1 MNSSPLAMLALPDL
15 SGIFRGKSF
24 GHHRCAIAMKEG
36 LVWPPANIMISPLG
50 SHPPDS
56 PFGPMGEIRL
66 RAVEE
71 SRFRLPAGPSTPE
84 MDVFLADIY
93 DIADQPWAACPRT
106 ALKNA
111 IAALKAETGLTMKM
125 AFEHE
130 FTLIGGDFGGE
141 PSFSLSS
148 IRRIGSLAAEID
160 EALYA
165 AGMPLEQIVPEYG
178 DAQYEIAATP
188 KDPLRACDE
197 AVISREI
204 IRDAA
209 RRAGTHASFVPK
221 PSPLVPG
228 NGIHGHFS
236 LWQGNDPVMAA
247 DGWLTRLGGAFA
259 AGILHHAEA
268 LLLFTVGSTNSFL
281 RIGPHSWVGAYTC
294 IGTRN
299 REAMVRFCPR
309 SDAQKG
315 VLPNASLEFRV
326 FDATANIYLGVAAL
340 IWAGLDG
347 IRKNLVAPPDVPAD
361 PDSLSAGD
369 RKRMNIRVLPENL
382 ETAIKAAES
391 DKDLLSRFPP
401 LLMAALLSV
410 RRDDVRTGANVDAAD
425 LARSLAKIY

>member
-1 MNSSPLAMLALPDL
+1 MSSSPLAMFALPDL

-24 GHHRCAIAMKEG
+24 GHHRRAIAIKEG

-71 SRFRLPAGPSTPE
+71 SCFRLPAGPATPE

-93 DIADQPWAACPRT
+93 DIADRPWAACPRT

-111 IAALKAETGLTMKM
+111 IAALKAETGLTTKL
-125 AFEHE
+125 AFEQE
-130 FTLIGGDFGGE
+130 FTLIGGGFGGE

-148 IRRIGSLAAEID
+148 IRRAGSLAAEID
-160 EALYA
+160 KALYA

-178 DAQYEIAATP
+178 DGQYEIAATP

-221 PSPLVPG
+221 SSPLVPG

-236 LWQGNDPVMAA
+236 LWQDNNAVMAA

-259 AGILHHAEA
+259 AGILHHADA
-268 LLLFTVGSTNSFL
+268 LMLFTVGSTNSFL
-281 RIGPHSWVGAYTC
+281 RIRPHSWVGAYTC

-309 SDAQKG
+309 SDALHG
-315 VLPNASLEFRV
+315 ALPNASLEFRV
-326 FDATANIYLGVAAL
+326 FDATANIYLGMAAL
-340 IWAGLDG
+340 IWAGVDG
-347 IRKNLVAPPDVPAD
+347 IRKNLVAPPDTPAD
-361 PDSLSAGD
+361 PDSLSADD

-382 ETAIKAAES
+382 ETAIAAAES
-391 DKDLLSRFPP
+391 DKDLLTRFPP
-401 LLMAALLSV
+401 LLISALLSV
-410 RRDDVRTGANVDAAD
+410 RKDDVRTGANVDAAD

>member
-1 MNSSPLAMLALPDL
+1 MSSSPLAMLALPDL

-24 GHHRCAIAMKEG
+24 GRHRRAIAMKEG

-93 DIADQPWAACPRT
+93 DIADQPWAACPRA
-106 ALKNA
+106 ALKKA

-160 EALYA
+160 EALNA

-236 LWQGNDPVMAA
+236 LWQGKDPMLAA

-268 LLLFTVGSTNSFL
+268 LMFFTVGSTNSFL

-309 SDAQKG
+309 SDAPQG
-315 VLPNASLEFRV
+315 ALPKASLEFRV

-340 IWAGLDG
+340 IWVGLDG
-347 IRKNLVAPPDVPAD
+347 IRKNLAAPPDVPAD
-361 PDSLSAGD
+361 PDTLSAGD
-369 RKRMNIRVLPENL
+369 RKRMNIRVLPKNL
-382 ETAIKAAES
+382 ETAIKAAEN

-401 LLMAALLSV
+401 LLIAALLSV

-425 LARSLAKIY
+425 LARSLAKVY

>member
-1 MNSSPLAMLALPDL
+1 MNPSPLAVLALPDL
-15 SGIFRGKSF
+15 SGICRGKSF
-24 GHHRCAIAMKEG
+24 GHHRSAFAMKEG
-36 LVWPPANIMISPLG
+36 LTWPPANILISPLG
-50 SHPPDS
+50 AHPPGS

-71 SRFRLPAGPSTPE
+71 SCFRLPKGPSTPE
-84 MDVFLADIY
+84 MDVFLSDIY
-93 DIADQPWAACPRT
+93 DISDQPWAACPRA

-178 DAQYEIAATP
+178 DAQYEISATP

-236 LWQGNDPVMAA
+236 LWQGKKPVMAA

-259 AGILHHAEA
+259 AGLLQHAEA

-281 RIGPHSWVGAYTC
+281 RIAPHSWVGAYTC
-294 IGTRN
+294 VGTRN

-309 SDAQKG
+309 SDVPKG
-315 VLPNASLEFRV
+315 ALPDASLEFRV

-347 IRKNLVAPPDVPAD
+347 IRKDLAAPPDVTAD
-361 PDSLSAGD
+361 PDTLSAAD
-369 RKRMNIRVLPENL
+369 RKRMNIRVLPKNL

-391 DKDLLSRFPP
+391 DKDLLSRFSP
-401 LLMAALLSV
+401 LLIAALLSV
-410 RRDDVRTGANVDAAD
+410 RKDDVKTGANVDAAD
-425 LARSLAKIY
+425 LARSLSKVY

>member
-1 MNSSPLAMLALPDL
+1 
-15 SGIFRGKSF
+15 
-24 GHHRCAIAMKEG
+24 
-36 LVWPPANIMISPLG
+36 
-50 SHPPDS
+50 
-56 PFGPMGEIRL
+56 
-66 RAVEE
+66 
-71 SRFRLPAGPSTPE
+71 
-84 MDVFLADIY
+84 
-93 DIADQPWAACPRT
+93 
-106 ALKNA
+106 
-111 IAALKAETGLTMKM
+111 LKAETGLTMKM

-188 KDPLRACDE
+188 KDPLRASDE
-197 AVISREI
+197 AAISREI

-236 LWQGNDPVMAA
+236 LWQGYDPVMAA
-247 DGWLTRLGGAFA
+247 DGWLTKLGGAFA

-268 LLLFTVGSTNSFL
+268 LMLFTIGSTNSFL
-281 RIGPHSWVGAYTC
+281 RIGPHNWVGAYTC

-309 SDAQKG
+309 SDVPSGA
-315 VLPNASLEFRV
+315 LPNASLEFRV

-347 IRKNLVAPPDVPAD
+347 IRRNLAAPPNVTVD
-361 PDSLSAGD
+361 PDTLSAGD
-369 RKRMNIRVLPENL
+369 RKRMNIRVLPKNL
-382 ETAIKAAES
+382 ETAIKAAEN
-391 DKDLLSRFPP
+391 DKELLSRFPP
-401 LLMAALLSV
+401 LLIAALLSV
-410 RRDDVRTGANVDAAD
+410 RRDDVRTGAKVDAAD
-425 LARSLAKIY
+425 LARSLAKVY

>member
-1 MNSSPLAMLALPDL
+1 MSSSPLAMLALPDL

-24 GHHRCAIAMKEG
+24 GHHRRAIAMKEG

-71 SRFRLPAGPSTPE
+71 SHFRLPKGPSTPE

-93 DIADQPWAACPRT
+93 DIADQPWAACPRA

-111 IAALKAETGLTMKM
+111 IAALKAETRLTMKM

-130 FTLIGGDFGGE
+130 FTLIGGDFKGE

-160 EALYA
+160 EALHA

-188 KDPLRACDE
+188 KNPLRACDE

-236 LWQGNDPVMAA
+236 LWQGNDPVIAA

-268 LLLFTVGSTNSFL
+268 LMLFTVGSTNSFL
-281 RIGPHSWVGAYTC
+281 RIRPHSWVGAYTC

-309 SDAQKG
+309 SDAQQG
-315 VLPNASLEFRV
+315 ALPNASLEFRV

-347 IRKNLVAPPDVPAD
+347 IRKNLAAPPDVPAD
-361 PDSLSAGD
+361 PDTLNAGD
-369 RKRMNIRVLPENL
+369 RKRMNIRVLPKNL

-391 DKDLLSRFPP
+391 DKELISRFPP

-410 RRDDVRTGANVDAAD
+410 RRDDVRTGANADAAD

>member
-1 MNSSPLAMLALPDL
+1 MSSSPLAMLALPDL

-24 GHHRCAIAMKEG
+24 GHHRRAIAMKEG

-93 DIADQPWAACPRT
+93 DIAGQPWSACPRA

-160 EALYA
+160 EALHA

-236 LWQGNDPVMAA
+236 LWHGNDPVMAA

-281 RIGPHSWVGAYTC
+281 RIGPHNWVGAYTC
-294 IGTRN
+294 VGTRN

-309 SDAQKG
+309 SEAPQG
-315 VLPNASLEFRV
+315 ALPNASLEFRV

-347 IRKNLVAPPDVPAD
+347 IRKNLAAPPDVPAD
-361 PDSLSAGD
+361 PDTLGAGD
-369 RKRMNIRVLPENL
+369 RKRMNIRVLPKNL
-382 ETAIKAAES
+382 ETAIKAAEN

-401 LLMAALLSV
+401 LLIAALLSV
-410 RRDDVRTGANVDAAD
+410 RKDDVRTGANVDAAD
-425 LARSLAKIY
+425 LARSLAKVY

>member
-1 MNSSPLAMLALPDL
+1 MSSSPLAMLALPDL

-24 GHHRCAIAMKEG
+24 GQHRRAIAMKEG

-71 SRFRLPAGPSTPE
+71 SCFRLPAGPSSPE

-93 DIADQPWAACPRT
+93 DIADQPWQACPRA

-111 IAALKAETGLTMKM
+111 IAALKAETGSTMKM

-178 DAQYEIAATP
+178 DGQYEIAATP

-236 LWQGNDPVMAA
+236 LWQGKKPVMAA

-281 RIGPHSWVGAYTC
+281 RIAPHSWVGAYTC

-309 SDAQKG
+309 SDAPQG
-315 VLPNASLEFRV
+315 ALPNASLEFRV

-347 IRKNLVAPPDVPAD
+347 IRKNLAAPPDVTAD
-361 PDSLSAGD
+361 PDTLSASD
-369 RKRMNIRVLPENL
+369 RKRMNISVLPKNL

-401 LLMAALLSV
+401 LLIAALLSV
-410 RRDDVRTGANVDAAD
+410 RKDDVRTGFNVDAAD
-425 LARSLAKIY
+425 LARSLAKVY

>member
-1 MNSSPLAMLALPDL
+1 MSSSPLAMLALPDL

-24 GHHRCAIAMKEG
+24 GHHRRAIAMKEG

-71 SRFRLPAGPSTPE
+71 SCFRLPAGPSTPE

-93 DIADQPWAACPRT
+93 DIAGQPWVACPRA

-111 IAALKAETGLTMKM
+111 IAALKTETGLTMKL

-148 IRRIGSLAAEID
+148 IRRAGSLAAEID
-160 EALYA
+160 EALYV

-178 DAQYEIAATP
+178 DGQFEIAATP

-236 LWQGNDPVMAA
+236 LWQDDDPVMAA
-247 DGWLTRLGGAFA
+247 DAWLTRLGGAFA

-268 LLLFTVGSTNSFL
+268 LMLFTVGSTNSFL
-281 RIGPHSWVGAYTC
+281 RIAPHSWVGAYTC

-309 SDAQKG
+309 SDTMQGA
-315 VLPNASLEFRV
+315 LPNASLEFRV

-340 IWAGLDG
+340 IWAGIDG
-347 IRKNLVAPPDVPAD
+347 IRKNLVAPPDVTAD
-361 PDSLSAGD
+361 PDSLSAAD

-382 ETAIKAAES
+382 ETAIAAAES
-391 DKDLLSRFPP
+391 DKDLLARFPP
-401 LLMAALLSV
+401 LLIAALLSV

>member
-1 MNSSPLAMLALPDL
+1 MSSPPLAMLALPDL

-24 GHHRCAIAMKEG
+24 GHHRLAIALKEG

-71 SRFRLPAGPSTPE
+71 SCFRLPAGPSTPE
-84 MDVFLADIY
+84 MDVFLADIF
-93 DIADQPWAACPRT
+93 DITDQPWAACPRA

-111 IAALKAETGLTMKM
+111 IAALKTETGLAMKL

-130 FTLIGGDFGGE
+130 FTLIGGDFAGE

-148 IRRIGSLAAEID
+148 IRRAGALAAEID
-160 EALYA
+160 EALSVG
-165 AGMPLEQIVPEYG
+165 GMPLEQIVPEYG
-178 DAQYEIAATP
+178 DGQFEIAATP

-236 LWQGNDPVMAA
+236 LWQDNDPVMAA

-259 AGILHHAEA
+259 AGIVHHAEA
-268 LLLFTVGSTNSFL
+268 LMLFTVGSTNSFL

-309 SDAQKG
+309 GDALQG
-315 VLPNASLEFRV
+315 VLPHASLEFRV

-340 IWAGLDG
+340 IWAGIDG
-347 IRKNLVAPPDVPAD
+347 IRKNLMAPPDVAAD
-361 PDSLSAGD
+361 PDSLSAGE
-369 RKRMNIRVLPENL
+369 RKRMNIRMLPENL
-382 ETAIKAAES
+382 ETAIAAAES

-401 LLMAALLSV
+401 LLIAALQSV
-410 RRDDVRTGANVDAAD
+410 RRDDVRTGANVDATD

>member
-1 MNSSPLAMLALPDL
+1 MSSPPLAMLALPDL

-24 GHHRCAIAMKEG
+24 GHHRRAIALKDG
-36 LVWPPANIMISPLG
+36 LVWPPANILISPLG
-50 SHPPDS
+50 SHPPGS

-84 MDVFLADIY
+84 MDVFLADIH
-93 DIADQPWAACPRT
+93 DIADQPWAACPRA

-125 AFEHE
+125 GFEHE

-148 IRRIGSLAAEID
+148 IRRAGSLAAEID

-178 DAQYEIAATP
+178 DGQYEIAATP
-188 KDPLRACDE
+188 KDPLHACDE

-236 LWQGNDPVMAA
+236 LWRGNDPVMAA

-259 AGILHHAEA
+259 AGILDHAEA
-268 LLLFTVGSTNSFL
+268 LMLFTVGSTNSFL

-309 SDAQKG
+309 SDAPRG
-315 VLPNASLEFRV
+315 ALPNASLEFRV

-340 IWAGLDG
+340 IWAGIDG
-347 IRKNLVAPPDVPAD
+347 IRKNLVAPPDVTAD

-369 RKRMNIRVLPENL
+369 RKRMNIRVLPKNL

-401 LLMAALLSV
+401 LLVAALLSV
-410 RRDDVRTGANVDAAD
+410 RGDDVRTGANVDAAD

>member
-1 MNSSPLAMLALPDL
+1 MSSTPLAVLALPDL

-24 GHHRCAIAMKEG
+24 GHHRHAIALKEG
-36 LVWPPANIMISPLG
+36 LLWPPANILISPLG
-50 SHPPDS
+50 SHPPGS
-56 PFGPMGEIRL
+56 PFGPMGDIRL

-71 SRFRLPAGPSTPE
+71 SRFRLPKGPSTPE
-84 MDVFLADIY
+84 MDVYLADIY
-93 DIADQPWAACPRT
+93 DIAGQPWAACPRA

-111 IAALKAETGLTMKM
+111 IAALKAETGMTMKM

-160 EALYA
+160 EALHA

-188 KDPLRACDE
+188 KDPMRACDE

-236 LWQGNDPVMAA
+236 LWQGKDPVMAA
-247 DGWLTRLGGAFA
+247 DGWLTRLGAAFA

-281 RIGPHSWVGAYTC
+281 RIAPHSWVGAYTC
-294 IGTRN
+294 VGTRN

-309 SDAQKG
+309 SDAPKG
-315 VLPNASLEFRV
+315 ALPNASLEFRV

-347 IRKNLVAPPDVPAD
+347 IRRNLAAPPDVTAD
-361 PDSLSAGD
+361 PDTLSPAD
-369 RKRMNIRVLPENL
+369 RKRMSIRVLPKNL

-401 LLMAALLSV
+401 LLIAALLSV

-425 LARSLAKIY
+425 LARSLAKVY